1 MLCDNQKNVV
11 WGTSEGVGLE
21 FNGKARGLARN
32 YLEEGRRQKSLKVFV
47 SGLLFLE
54 TKAVRNGYFK

>member
-1 MLCDNQKNVV
+1 M
-11 WGTSEGVGLE
+11 GLE

-54 TKAVRNGYFK
+54 TKALRNGYFK